1 MFQLI
6 TLDQRLAQKPA
17 VNICMFGEAGS
28 GKTTQAR
35 TLPPEK
41 TLFLDL
47 EAGTLALGGWGGTVL
62 PINTWDEACM
72 IASIL
77 HGPDPALAPEQR
89 YSQAY
94 YEYACATAGA
104 DFVAALAQ
112 FEFVFVDSITVS
124 GRHARTWAEQQAENK
139 TQAGK
144 VDTRGVYGTLGT
156 EVVRWIEKLQ
166 HIRTK
171 SVIVVG
177 GLETKTDEFGR
188 KEHIPLIEGSK
199 APREIPYIFDIVL
212 TLQSF
217 AADDG
222 TKYRGFVTQQD
233 NPDGFPAKDR
243 SGVLDMIEQPN
254 LYQLILK
261 TQNSVRPDNLNL
273 SMPSAA

>member
-1 MFQLI
+1 MFKLI
-6 TLDQRLAQKPA
+6 TLDERLAQKPA

-62 PINTWDEACM
+62 PVKTWDEACM

-77 HGPDPALAPEQR
+77 HGPDPALAPDQKFSLDYYN
-89 YSQAY
+89 YSV
-94 YEYACATAGA
+94 ATAGQ
-104 DFVAALAQ
+104 DFVSALDQ

-124 GRHARTWAEQQAENK
+124 GRHARTWSEQQAENK
-139 TQAGK
+139 TAQGK

-177 GLETKTDEFGR
+177 GLETKVDDFGR
-188 KEHIPLIEGSK
+188 KDYVPLIEGSK
-199 APREIPYIFDIVL
+199 APREIPYIFDVVL
-212 TLQSF
+212 TLQTF
-217 AADDG
+217 AMEDG

-233 NPDGFPAKDR
+233 NPEGYPAKDR
-243 SGVLDMIEQPN
+243 SGVLDMIEQPD
-254 LYQLILK
+254 LYKLIQK
-261 TQNSVRPDNLNL
+261 TQNSVRPDTMNTT
-273 SMPSAA
+273 MPSAA